1 MLDLL
6 AKFSNKKLR
15 HPKKTQET
23 FFHKKR
29 ERARIIGGLEEGYL
43 LKKNGDR
50 MEQIISWR
58 NQCLWW
64 TRTRWQ
70 TNTGY
75 DSFSS
80 TFSFFVENQ
89 FPLYFECAYLL
100 HLDFEESDWE
110 WRIKWKPWIHSGD
123 AHYFSSGFAEVSVSA
138 DRSTQTSEEAT
149 TTKASSS
156 SIPVF
161 QTVDEYGIA
170 VGGEIEVQIFSRDKT
185 HKKRLKTIVNFI
197 LLKESL

>member
-1 MLDLL
+1 
-6 AKFSNKKLR
+6 
-15 HPKKTQET
+15 
-23 FFHKKR
+23 
-29 ERARIIGGLEEGYL
+29 
-43 LKKNGDR
+43 

-75 DSFSS
+75 DWISS
-80 TFSFFVENQ
+80 TFSFLWKINFL
-89 FPLYFECAYLL
+89 LYFECAYLL
-100 HLDFEESDWE
+100 HFDFEESDWE

-123 AHYFSSGFAEVSVSA
+123 AHYFSSGFVEVSVSG

-170 VGGEIEVQIFSRDKT
+170 VGGEIEVQIVSRERPT
-185 HKKRLKTIVNFI
+185 RKRLKTIVNFI
-197 LLKESL
+197 LLKESLISWMTTLVIQQGQLQCMFVE